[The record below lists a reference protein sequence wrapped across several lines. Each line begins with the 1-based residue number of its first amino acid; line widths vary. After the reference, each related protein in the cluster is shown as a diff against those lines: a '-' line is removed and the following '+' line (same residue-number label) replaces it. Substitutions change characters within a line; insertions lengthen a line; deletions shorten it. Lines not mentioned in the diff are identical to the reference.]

1 MQHPEIQIIVFMG
14 DKHKRYPECDMLGAV
29 APSAAL
35 IITHLFVVSSRQ
47 RSENQEFNG
56 RQRCEKSIIDRIHT
70 ITYCEYAE
78 AFCSEE
84 GSKRSGISWIIVKRK
99 CRNQTWV
106 HNCMSTNIDN
116 IENIRL

>member
-1 MQHPEIQIIVFMG
+1 MQHPEIQIIVSMG
-14 DKHKRYPECDMLGAV
+14 DKRYPEYDMLEAV
-29 APSAAL
+29 APCAAL

-56 RQRCEKSIIDRIHT
+56 RRRCEKSIMDKIHT
-70 ITYCEYAE
+70 ITYCEYDE

-84 GSKRSGISWIIVKRK
+84 GSKRSGISRTIVKRE
-99 CRNQTWV
+99 CRDQTWM
-106 HNCMSTNIDN
+106 HKCMSMNTDN

>member
-1 MQHPEIQIIVFMG
+1 MQHPEIQIIVSMG
-14 DKHKRYPECDMLGAV
+14 DKRYPEYDMLGAV
-29 APSAAL
+29 APCAAL

-56 RQRCEKSIIDRIHT
+56 RRRCEKSIIDKIHT
-70 ITYCEYAE
+70 IIYCEYDE

-99 CRNQTWV
+99 CRDQTWV
-106 HNCMSTNIDN
+106 HKCMSTNIDN

>member
-1 MQHPEIQIIVFMG
+1 MKNIHAPPCQKLSE
-14 DKHKRYPECDMLGAV
+14 YDMLGAV
-29 APSAAL
+29 APCAAL

-56 RQRCEKSIIDRIHT
+56 RRRCEKSIMDKIHT
-70 ITYCEYAE
+70 ITYCEYDE

-84 GSKRSGISWIIVKRK
+84 GSKRSGISRTIVKRE
-99 CRNQTWV
+99 CRDQTWM
-106 HNCMSTNIDN
+106 HKCMSMNTDN